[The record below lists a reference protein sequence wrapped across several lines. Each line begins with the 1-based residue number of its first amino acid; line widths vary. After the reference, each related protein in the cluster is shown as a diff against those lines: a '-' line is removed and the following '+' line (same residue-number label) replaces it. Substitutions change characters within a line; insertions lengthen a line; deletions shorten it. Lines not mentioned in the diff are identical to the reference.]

1 MAYVQIVF
9 QKRLSVDFTASLNLE
24 PAAVTIFSHNW
35 DPVRLSQAKENPVS
49 VVTEFA
55 FDPASHDQCIELL
68 REVRLIYLRNGARD
82 WHLYEDFARSNRFQV
97 EVTAPSWIEYQRLH
111 ERLTHDEKEGP
122 TNFAVCTVTT
132 IRPGNSFVSL
142 SQSGCPDLASAPELC
157 LRGSGCRNLASGVC
171 E

>member
-35 DPVRLSQAKENPVS
+35 DPVRRLKVKENPVS

-55 FDPASHDQCIELL
+55 FDPSSHVQCIELL

-82 WHLYEDFARSNRFQV
+82 WHLYEDFALVEPISGGGNR
-97 EVTAPSWIEYQRLH
+97 AIL
-111 ERLTHDEKEGP
+111 D
-122 TNFAVCTVTT
+122 
-132 IRPGNSFVSL
+132 
-142 SQSGCPDLASAPELC
+142 
-157 LRGSGCRNLASGVC
+157 
-171 E
+171 